1 MCHSAEA
8 ALRLPSLDTHAF
20 NYTHA
25 TYKWSANVMDTTWV
39 SDDVRLPC
47 DNNCG
52 EELPP
57 IVKQTREEL
66 HGALAIAIDL
76 LENL

>member
-1 MCHSAEA
+1 MGVGIHDFRGWSICALESGDEPLCHSAVA
-8 ALRLPSLDTHAF
+8 ALRL
-20 NYTHA
+20 
-25 TYKWSANVMDTTWV
+25 
-39 SDDVRLPC
+39 RG

-57 IVKQTREEL
+57 LVEDTREEL